1 MYQLG
6 EWEMVSISSEP
17 EKFTLRLWTLSSL
30 LELEVGSWVSESLL
44 RHMLMLNLRK
54 LMNYKL
60 KEIGI
65 SNNSLQ
71 EWWLVNLQLN
81 VEVWEA
87 EVSKVLNLQ

>member
-87 EVSKVLNLQ
+87 EVSKALNLQ